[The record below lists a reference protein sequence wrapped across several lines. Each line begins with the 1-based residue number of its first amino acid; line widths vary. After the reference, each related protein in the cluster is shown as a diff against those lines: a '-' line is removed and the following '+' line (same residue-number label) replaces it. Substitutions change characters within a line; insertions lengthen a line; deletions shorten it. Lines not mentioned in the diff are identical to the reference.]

1 MSTWQIAKSQIADA
15 RAHESLHIVADFVK
29 HSPDLAV
36 DPLSQN
42 DSDARWSDRLE
53 PRDLRSFTIE
63 KNTAQQFRRQC
74 RVPPVIECHFVFL
87 FALVARMGESLCEV
101 AIIRE
106 NEKPLALRV
115 ETAYVKESWKFW
127 GKKIEDGI
135 ACVRIVASRDEAARF
150 VQNNM
155 QRSLDPN
162 DFAIDFDVVP
172 LGRLR
177 AKIGAE
183 LTVNRDAASRD

>member
-1 MSTWQIAKSQIADA
+1 
-15 RAHESLHIVADFVK
+15 
-29 HSPDLAV
+29 
-36 DPLSQN
+36 
-42 DSDARWSDRLE
+42 
-53 PRDLRSFTIE
+53 
-63 KNTAQQFRRQC
+63 
-74 RVPPVIECHFVFL
+74 VIECHFVFL
-87 FALVARMGESLCEV
+87 FDLVARMGESLCEV
-101 AIIRE
+101 AIVRE

-127 GKKIEDGI
+127 GKKIEDRI
-135 ACVRIVASRDEAARF
+135 ARVRVVASGDEAARF

-172 LGRLR
+172 LGWLR